1 MRYSSSSI
9 NERSELMN
17 DHYNLD
23 RFIGA
28 QAKAYASVL
37 EELRA
42 GKKYGHWMWYIFPQI
57 KGLGHSAMAEQYAIA
72 SLEEANEYLKHPLLG
87 SRLRECAGVVMSLE
101 GRPAEQI
108 FHYPDNLKFRS
119 SMTLFTEAAGR
130 DSIFQDVLRKY
141 FEGDADQLTL
151 HILRIPDCRK

>member
-1 MRYSSSSI
+1 
-9 NERSELMN
+9 MN

-28 QAKAYASVL
+28 QAKVYASVL

-42 GKKYGHWMWYIFPQI
+42 GKKCGHWVWYIFPQI
-57 KGLGHSAMAEQYAIA
+57 KGPGPGDSVMAEQYAIT

-101 GRPAEQI
+101 GCPVEQI
-108 FHYPDNLKFRS
+108 F
-119 SMTLFTEAAGR
+119 
-130 DSIFQDVLRKY
+130 
-141 FEGDADQLTL
+141 QLS
-151 HILRIPDCRK
+151 RQF